1 MILLFLE
8 NFFISLSAVFA
19 NKTRSILTA
28 LGIIIGVVSVTMM
41 GTLISGLDKTFE
53 SSMSWLGK
61 DILYVSRYEW
71 FGDMEWWEVRNRPR
85 IRPEYVDKVK
95 ERSKYA
101 LAVAP
106 VMQRGASLSLGE
118 KETRTEI
125 FGTNEDYME
134 TITTNIVQGR
144 FFSKNE
150 DRSGARVTV
159 IGDGIKEAFFGDNDP
174 IGKYIKI
181 DNIKFRVIG
190 VLEKQGKFLGL
201 FSVDKQ
207 AILPI
212 GAYNRIFSKRGWMRL
227 SIKIPENKIEEGFSS
242 SEIRPKVVPG
252 EYTARVNYEGL
263 KLEEKITVVG
273 DNRIKMPVDD
283 YRKKLKALLTLRDLL
298 SRTHKLIDKV
308 SFSADQLEDLIKKLN
323 DASSQD
329 SKDAMKIH
337 KKILEHKFEFLMRP
351 PPSMTYRQKPRLR
364 EEIRSLMS
372 AIDNTTNPPT
382 APQIERIA
390 SLIKEVDEQEETILS
405 NESELLNLNRKLS
418 SLPQIIY

>member
-1 MILLFLE
+1 MISLFIE
-8 NFFISLSAVFA
+8 NLFISLSSIFA
-19 NKTRSILTA
+19 NKTRSILPA
-28 LGIIIGVVSVTMM
+28 LGITIGVVSVTMM
-41 GTLISGLDKTFE
+41 GQLISGRDKSYE
-53 SSMSWLGK
+53 NSMSWLGK

-95 ERSKYA
+95 QRSKYA

-106 VMQRGASLSLGE
+106 VMQRGASLSRGE

-150 DRSGARVTV
+150 DRSGSRVTV
-159 IGDGIKEAFFGDNDP
+159 IGDGIKEAFFGDQDP
-174 IGKYIKI
+174 IGEYIKI

-227 SIKIPENKIEEGFSS
+227 SIKVPEDKIEEGLDEISS
-242 SEIRPKVVPG
+242 VMRHIR
-252 EYTARVNYEGL
+252 GL
-263 KLEEKITVVG
+263 KPNQKNDFAINQTKAFEKNYNALKLAIGGTGTFIT
-273 DNRIKMPVDD
+273 
-283 YRKKLKALLTLRDLL
+283 LL
-298 SRTHKLIDKV
+298 SLIVGGIGVMNSMFVSVKERTREIGVRKAIGATKG
-308 SFSADQLEDLIKKLN
+308 
-323 DASSQD
+323 
-329 SKDAMKIH
+329 M
-337 KKILEHKFEFLMRP
+337 ILGQFLMEAV
-351 PPSMTYRQKPRLR
+351 SICL
-364 EEIRSLMS
+364 
-372 AIDNTTNPPT
+372 
-382 APQIERIA
+382 IA
-390 SLIKEVDEQEETILS
+390 GFIGLS
-405 NESELLNLNRKLS
+405 ISYMLSILLNKIFPSTLDIWLAMFSIFMSIIVGVISGIIPSYRAANLDPID
-418 SLPQIIY
+418 SLRYE

>member
-1 MILLFLE
+1 MISLFIE
-8 NFFISLSAVFA
+8 NLFISLSSIFA

-28 LGIIIGVVSVTMM
+28 LGITIGVVSVTMM

-53 SSMSWLGK
+53 NSMSWLGK

-95 ERSKYA
+95 QRSKYA

-106 VMQRGASLSLGE
+106 VMQRGASLSRGE

-150 DRSGARVTV
+150 DISGSRVTV
-159 IGDGIKEAFFGDNDP
+159 IGDGIKEAFFGDGDP
-174 IGKYIKI
+174 IGEYIKI

-227 SIKIPENKIEEGFSS
+227 SIKIPEDKIEEGLDEISS
-242 SEIRPKVVPG
+242 VMRHIR
-252 EYTARVNYEGL
+252 GL
-263 KLEEKITVVG
+263 KPNQKNDFAINQTKAFEKNYNALKLAIGGTGTFIT
-273 DNRIKMPVDD
+273 
-283 YRKKLKALLTLRDLL
+283 LL
-298 SRTHKLIDKV
+298 SLIVGGIGVMNIMFVSVKERTREIGVRKAIGATKG
-308 SFSADQLEDLIKKLN
+308 
-323 DASSQD
+323 
-329 SKDAMKIH
+329 M
-337 KKILEHKFEFLMRP
+337 ILGQFLMEAV
-351 PPSMTYRQKPRLR
+351 SICL
-364 EEIRSLMS
+364 
-372 AIDNTTNPPT
+372 
-382 APQIERIA
+382 IA
-390 SLIKEVDEQEETILS
+390 GFIGLS
-405 NESELLNLNRKLS
+405 ISYMLSILLNKIFPSTLDIWLAMFSIFMSIIVGVISGIIPSYRAANLDPID
-418 SLPQIIY
+418 SLRYE

>member
-159 IGDGIKEAFFGDNDP
+159 IGNGIKEAFFGAQDP

-227 SIKIPENKIEEGFSS
+227 SIKIPEDKIEEGLDEISS
-242 SEIRPKVVPG
+242 VMRHIR
-252 EYTARVNYEGL
+252 GL
-263 KLEEKITVVG
+263 KPNQKNDFAINQTKAFEKNYNTLKLAIGGTGTFITLLSLVVG
-273 DNRIKMPVDD
+273 GIGVMNIMFVSVKERTREIGV
-283 YRKKLKALLTLRDLL
+283 RKAIGATKG
-298 SRTHKLIDKV
+298 
-308 SFSADQLEDLIKKLN
+308 
-323 DASSQD
+323 
-329 SKDAMKIH
+329 M
-337 KKILEHKFEFLMRP
+337 ILGQFLMEAVSICLIAGLIGLSISYILSILLNKIF
-351 PPSMTYRQKPRLR
+351 PSNLD
-364 EEIRSLMS
+364 IGLAIFSILMS
-372 AIDNTTNPPT
+372 ILVGVISGFIPSYRAANLDPID
-382 APQIERIA
+382 
-390 SLIKEVDEQEETILS
+390 SLRYE
-405 NESELLNLNRKLS
+405 
-418 SLPQIIY
+418 